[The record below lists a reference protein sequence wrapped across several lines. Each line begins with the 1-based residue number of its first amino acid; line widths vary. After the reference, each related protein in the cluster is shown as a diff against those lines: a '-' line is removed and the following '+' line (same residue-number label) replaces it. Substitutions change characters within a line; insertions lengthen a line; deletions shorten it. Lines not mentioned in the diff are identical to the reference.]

1 MFRFLT
7 EHMIDVYVGAE
18 QKKFHLHRD
27 LLCDR
32 SEYFKA
38 CFDGNFKEAQQK
50 ELYLPEDD
58 IESFDLFVRWLYGAP
73 LKKIS
78 SDDDLLVYLAL
89 IVLAN
94 KLCLE
99 YLQNEAMDHILR
111 FHRKIP
117 GSVRYDCLH
126 YIYQNTS
133 SHDHIRSYSVSL
145 AAWTTV
151 SKQPPLLTADC
162 IRLIRE
168 GGDLAVD
175 FTFRLS
181 LFYAKS
187 KGDHEAIAW
196 MDPRKASNCCYHKHN
211 STPVCSK
218 SST

>member
-1 MFRFLT
+1 
-7 EHMIDVYVGAE
+7 MIDVFVGAE

-38 CFDGNFKEAQQK
+38 CFEGNFKEAQQK
-50 ELYLPEDD
+50 ELFLPEED

-73 LKKIS
+73 LKEVS
-78 SDDDLLVYLAL
+78 SDDDLLIYLAL

-99 YLQNEAMDHILR
+99 YLRNETMDHILR
-111 FHRKIP
+111 FHRRTP
-117 GSVRYDCLH
+117 GSVRYECLH
-126 YIYQNTS
+126 YIYQNIS
-133 SHDHIRSYSVSL
+133 SQDHIRNYSVCL
-145 AAWTTV
+145 AAWMTV
-151 SKQPPLLTADC
+151 WKLQPQLTADC

-181 LFYAKS
+181 IFHAMS
-187 KGDHEAIAW
+187 KGDHEAIACL
-196 MDPRKASNCCYHKHN
+196 DPRKVSNCLYHKHN

-218 SST
+218 SSI